1 MLASGDGNDQP
12 GNNNPTRLE
21 NAHRRKGKGRRKVD
35 MEKIQNGTNC
45 QVTFSKRR
53 GGLFKKASELCTLCG
68 ADCALLVFSPGEKPH
83 SFGHPSV
90 EAVTNR
96 FLQASG
102 GLLPPPPAGVNSA
115 ERLIRAHNEAAM
127 QQRNQQLAN
136 MEAEVERTKQR
147 RREIDGLVPM
157 MGDFNFEQIGQMW
170 NMALQINGQVEE
182 AKQKGVD
189 STSAAA
195 GVYGYGGSAAGQGYG
210 YPAPPFPPIG
220 DNGMGGYNYVDP
232 FSIVPHDG
240 GAGSSNPAADVDGAP
255 DEANYGAPDEDSYD
269 RFPDNFGHPGY

>member
-45 QVTFSKRR
+45 QVTFSKRAR
-53 GGLFKKASELCTLCG
+53 PLQEGERACTLC
-68 ADCALLVFSPGEKPH
+68 APTAPSWSSPRESPT
-83 SFGHPSV
+83 PSAIPAR
-90 EAVTNR
+90 AVTNR

-102 GLLPPPPAGVNSA
+102 DYCSAATGVNSA

-195 GVYGYGGSAAGQGYG
+195 
-210 YPAPPFPPIG
+210 
-220 DNGMGGYNYVDP
+220 DP

-255 DEANYGAPDEDSYD
+255 DEAIRAPDEDSYD
-269 RFPDNFGHPGY
+269 RFPDNFATLGLCLDLIRGQLEEVEDTRRWGIFTNIKRL